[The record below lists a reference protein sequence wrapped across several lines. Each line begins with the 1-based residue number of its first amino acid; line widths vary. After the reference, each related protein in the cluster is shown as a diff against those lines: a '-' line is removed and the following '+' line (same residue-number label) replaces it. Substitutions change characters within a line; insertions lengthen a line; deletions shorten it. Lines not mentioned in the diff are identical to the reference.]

1 MDYKTLDMKH
11 RVGQI
16 QKRATQKV
24 KGMEK
29 FFYQSRNLGFVG
41 SQNERDTEDLIAK
54 ITSGKF

>member
-1 MDYKTLDMKH
+1 
-11 RVGQI
+11 
-16 QKRATQKV
+16 
-24 KGMEK
+24 MEK